1 MKTPWKFVGLDVHK
15 ETIAVA
21 VFGSQGPEPEAEF
34 EIPNDFS
41 RIKKLFRNWRA
52 DQLKVCYEAGPCGF
66 VLYRQLRE
74 MGIDVRVVAPG
85 KIHRAPADRIK
96 TDKRDARL
104 LGSMLR
110 SDMLTAIH
118 VPTEEDESLRDYLR
132 ARTDLKCELNRNRLR
147 LLHFLL
153 RKGHK
158 FPGKAWTQKFNQW
171 LNGIEWTNDLL
182 RATFDCYRHKIQTLQ
197 ADLHEMDQ
205 RIKQLSL
212 TGHHAKTVARLRCL
226 RGIDTLTAMNL
237 VAEIGDFRRFSNA
250 GSFMSFLG
258 LVPGEHSSGNSRRQ
272 TSITKTGNSQLRRL
286 LIEAAWHAR
295 FAGPASLRLRERRRN
310 QHPELVAYAE
320 KAQKRLNKKYVKL
333 LNRKKVPQIAATA
346 VAREMAGFIW
356 GIATS
361 EAA

>member
-1 MKTPWKFVGLDVHK
+1 MNTPWKYVGLDVHK
-15 ETIAVA
+15 ESIAVA
-21 VFGSQGPEPEAEF
+21 VFGPQGQEPESEF
-34 EIPNDFS
+34 EIPNNPS
-41 RIKKLFRNWRA
+41 RIKKLFSNWPA
-52 DQLKVCYEAGPCGF
+52 DQLRVCYEAGPCGF

-74 MGIDVRVVAPG
+74 MDIDVRVVAPG

-110 SDMLTAIH
+110 GDMLTAIH
-118 VPTEEDESLRDYLR
+118 VPTEQDESIRDYLR
-132 ARTDLKCELNRNRLR
+132 ARTDLRGELNRNRQR

-153 RKGHK
+153 RKGYK

-171 LNGIEWTNDLL
+171 LNAIEWQDDLL
-182 RATFDCYRHKIQTLQ
+182 KATADCYRFKIQTLQ
-197 ADLHEMDQ
+197 SDLHEMDQ
-205 RIKQLSL
+205 KIKELSL
-212 TGHHAKTVARLRCL
+212 TGKHASTVARLRCL

-237 VAEIGDFRRFSNA
+237 AAEIGDFRRFASA

-272 TSITKTGNSQLRRL
+272 TGITKTGNSQLRRL
-286 LIEAAWHAR
+286 MIEAAWHAR
-295 FAGPASLRLRERRRN
+295 FAGPASLRLRERRQN
-310 QHPELVAYAE
+310 QPPELVAYAE
-320 KAQKRLNKKYVKL
+320 RAQKRLNKKYVKM
-333 LNRKKVPQIAATA
+333 LNRKKAPQIAATA

-356 GIATS
+356 GITTS